1 MDWKKLLPE
10 GPFFLFAVIGFL
22 VAGYALL
29 EQDLGSTLW
38 YHLSIAV
45 GVYTAFRLYK
55 KFKTLSTPTQ

>member
-29 EQDLGSTLW
+29 EQDLGSMLW

-45 GVYTAFRLYK
+45 AVFTGWRLLNK
-55 KFKTLSTPTQ
+55 AKNM